1 MKIKVG
7 EWFLAFVIAIT
18 AVLLIGLSA
27 CKVKTKT
34 VDKDKQDIKIEQ
46 TSTTTTVI
54 DTIVKIGGDT
64 AQVIAPVIELFKGD
78 TIIAETNGTVVKLSF
93 DKKTQTVTARAI
105 SKTKFVPVQ
114 ATKTETN
121 NIKSDVKTTS
131 IHKQQTVKADV
142 GSNMKWLFWLFLLA
156 AIIIFVV
163 YQYANHSFPFNLFK

>member
-7 EWFLAFVIAIT
+7 EWFLAFVIAIA

-64 AQVIAPVIELFKGD
+64 AQVIAPLIELFKGD
-78 TIIAETNGTVVKLSF
+78 TIIAENNGTVVKLHY
-93 DKKTQTVTARAI
+93 DKKNKTVTARAI

-121 NIKSDVKTTS
+121 NLKADVKTTS
-131 IHKQQTVKADV
+131 IHKQQTVKSDV

-156 AIIIFVV
+156 AIIIFVA
-163 YQYANHSFPFNLFK
+163 YQYANHSFPFNL

>member
-7 EWFLAFVIAIT
+7 EWFLAFVIAIA

-46 TSTTTTVI
+46 TLTTTTVI

-78 TIIAETNGTVVKLSF
+78 TIIAETNGTVVKLSLT
-93 DKKTQTVTARAI
+93 KKR
-105 SKTKFVPVQ
+105 KR
-114 ATKTETN
+114 
-121 NIKSDVKTTS
+121 
-131 IHKQQTVKADV
+131 
-142 GSNMKWLFWLFLLA
+142 
-156 AIIIFVV
+156 
-163 YQYANHSFPFNLFK
+163 

>member
-7 EWFLAFVIAIT
+7 EWFLAFVIAIA

-27 CKVKTKT
+27 CKVKDKV

-64 AQVIAPVIELFKGD
+64 AQVIAPIFELLKGD
-78 TIIAETNGTVVKLSF
+78 TIVAENNGTVVKLSF

-105 SKTKFVPVQ
+105 TKTKIVPIQ
-114 ATKTETN
+114 ATKTESN
-121 NIKSDVKTTS
+121 NLKADIKTTS
-131 IHKQQTVKADV
+131 IHKEQTVKSDV
-142 GSNMKWLFWLFLLA
+142 GSNMKWLFWLFFVA
-156 AIIIFVV
+156 AIIIFVA